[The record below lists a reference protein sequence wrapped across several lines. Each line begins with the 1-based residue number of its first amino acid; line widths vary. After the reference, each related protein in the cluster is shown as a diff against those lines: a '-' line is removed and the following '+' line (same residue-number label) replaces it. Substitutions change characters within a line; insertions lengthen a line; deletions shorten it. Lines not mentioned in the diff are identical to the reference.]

1 MLPAGKLTTFGG
13 SFIVDDFARFLKILA
28 LIGSAATLILSTEFL
43 ADPSRRIFEY
53 AILVLLSTL
62 GMMVLIS
69 AGDLIMLYLGLEL
82 MSLALY
88 VVAASNRDN
97 AKSTEA
103 GLKYFV
109 LGALSSG
116 MLLYGASLIYGF
128 TGTVS
133 FAGIA
138 AAAKTGSIGIVFGLV
153 FLLAGLCFKVSAVPF
168 HMWTPDVYEGAPTP
182 VTAFFAS
189 APKVAALAVFT
200 RVALTAFPGIVPQW
214 QQIVVF
220 VAIASMV
227 LGSFAAI
234 GQKNIKRLMAYS
246 SIGHMGFALVGLAA
260 GTAEGAQGVLVYIAI
275 YVAMTLGSFAVILTM
290 KRNGQH
296 VENISDFAGL
306 SRTNPLLAFFFAM
319 LLFSLAGIPPLAGFF
334 AKWYVFVAAIK
345 AGLFTLAVVGVL
357 TSVVGAFYYLTIIKV
372 MYFDEPLAKLDPMR
386 VELRTVL
393 AVAGL
398 FNIFFFVY
406 PGPLVSVATAAAK
419 SLVLDGIFARS
430 SSHIGG
436 LPARSLR
443 SDRLDQC
450 GSHVARARRRAR
462 TDLVRHLG
470 ADRGTRAAASPLDR
484 AARQPRQQRS
494 GGDRRVAG
502 GRGDAGLCRRAC
514 AGSRRCK
521 K

>member
-1 MLPAGKLTTFGG
+1 MSFDYQLLPALPELVLAAGAMALLMLGAFRGQGTTSLVTGLAVCLLVVTGLLEMMLPAGRLVSFGG
-13 SFIVDDFARFLKILA
+13 SFIVDDFARFLKVLA
-28 LIGSAATLILSTEFL
+28 LIGSVATLVLSSEFL
-43 ADPSRRIFEY
+43 SDPSRRIFEY
-53 AILVLLSTL
+53 SILVVLSTL

-69 AGDLIMLYLGLEL
+69 AGDLISLYLGLEL

-88 VVAASNRDN
+88 VVATSHRDD

-128 TGTVS
+128 TGTVN

-138 AAAKTGSIGIVFGLV
+138 AAATTGSVGIVFGLV

-189 APKVAALAVFT
+189 APKVAAMAVFT
-200 RVALTAFPGIVPQW
+200 RVALTAFPGIVTQW
-214 QQIVVF
+214 RQIIVF
-220 VAIASMV
+220 VSIASMA

-234 GQKNIKRLMAYS
+234 GQTNIKRLMAYS

-260 GTAEGAQGVLVYIAI
+260 GTVEGAQGVLVYIAI
-275 YVAMTLGSFAVILTM
+275 YVAMTLGSFAIILAM
-290 KRNGQH
+290 KRNGQA

-319 LLFSLAGIPPLAGFF
+319 LLFSLAGVPPLAGFF

-345 AGLFTLAVVGVL
+345 AGLFTLSVVGVL
-357 TSVVGAFYYLTIIKV
+357 TSVVGAYYYLSIVKV
-372 MYFDEPLAKLDPMR
+372 MYFEEPLTKVDAVRPE
-386 VELRTVL
+386 VGAVV

-398 FNIFFFVY
+398 FNVLYAIY
-406 PGPLVSVATAAAK
+406 PGLLVGLAAAAAK
-419 SLVLDGIFARS
+419 SLF
-430 SSHIGG
+430 
-436 LPARSLR
+436 
-443 SDRLDQC
+443 
-450 GSHVARARRRAR
+450 
-462 TDLVRHLG
+462 
-470 ADRGTRAAASPLDR
+470 
-484 AARQPRQQRS
+484 
-494 GGDRRVAG
+494 
-502 GRGDAGLCRRAC
+502 
-514 AGSRRCK
+514 
-521 K
+521 

>member
-1 MLPAGKLTTFGG
+1 MSFETSGYQLLPVLPELVLAVGAMVLLMIGAYRGHGTTALVTTLAVVLLIVTGVLEWMLPAGKLVSFGG
-13 SFIVDDFARFLKILA
+13 SFIVDSFARFLKITA
-28 LIGSAATLILSTEFL
+28 LIGSVATLILSREFL
-43 ADPSRRIFEY
+43 SVPSRRIFEY

-88 VVAASNRDN
+88 VVATSHRDN

-116 MLLYGASLIYGF
+116 MLLYGASLVYGF

-138 AAAKTGSIGIVFGLV
+138 AAARTGSIGIIFGIVFV
-153 FLLAGLCFKVSAVPF
+153 LAGLCFKVSAVPF

-189 APKVAALAVFT
+189 APKVAAMAVFV
-200 RVALTAFPGIVPQW
+200 RVALTAFPGITVEW

-220 VAIASMV
+220 VSIASMA

-260 GTAEGAQGVLVYIAI
+260 GTAEGAQGVLVYLAI
-275 YVAMTLGSFAVILTM
+275 YIAMTLGSFAIILAM
-290 KRNGQH
+290 KRQGQA
-296 VENISDFAGL
+296 VEQISDFAGL

-319 LLFSLAGIPPLAGFF
+319 FLFSLAGVPPLAGFF
-334 AKWYVFVAAIK
+334 GKFYVFLAAIH
-345 AGLFTLAVVGVL
+345 ANLFALAVIGVL
-357 TSVVGAFYYLTIIKV
+357 CSVVGAFYYLSIVKV
-372 MYFDEPLAKLDPMR
+372 MYFDEPLTQLDPMR
-386 VELRTVL
+386 VELRAVL
-393 AVAGL
+393 AVAGP
-398 FNIFFFVY
+398 FNILFFVY
-406 PGPLVSVATAAAK
+406 PGPLVSAATAAAK
-419 SLVLDGIFARS
+419 SLF
-430 SSHIGG
+430 
-436 LPARSLR
+436 
-443 SDRLDQC
+443 
-450 GSHVARARRRAR
+450 
-462 TDLVRHLG
+462 
-470 ADRGTRAAASPLDR
+470 
-484 AARQPRQQRS
+484 
-494 GGDRRVAG
+494 
-502 GRGDAGLCRRAC
+502 
-514 AGSRRCK
+514 
-521 K
+521 

>member
-1 MLPAGKLTTFGG
+1 MMSFESAGYQLLPVLPELVLAVGAMVLLMVGAYQGIRTTGLINGLALVLLVIVAVLELTLPAGKLVTFNG
-13 SFIVDDFARFLKILA
+13 SFIVDDFARFLKVLA
-28 LIGSAATLILSTEFL
+28 IIGSGATLVLSTEFL

-53 AILVLLSTL
+53 SILVLLSTL

-133 FAGIA
+133 FTGIA
-138 AAAKTGSIGIVFGLV
+138 AAATISNVGLLFGLV
-153 FLLAGLCFKVSAVPF
+153 FLLVGLCFKVSAVPF

-200 RVALTAFPGIVPQW
+200 RVTLTAFPGIVSQW
-214 QQIVVF
+214 QQILVF
-220 VAIASMV
+220 VSIASMA

-234 GQKNIKRLMAYS
+234 GQRNIKRLMAYS

-260 GTAEGAQGVLVYIAI
+260 GTVEGAQGVLVYIAI
-275 YVAMTLGSFAVILTM
+275 YVAMTLGSFAIILAM
-290 KRNGQH
+290 KRNGRP

-306 SRTNPLLAFFFAM
+306 SRTNPLLAFLFAM

-334 AKWYVFVAAIK
+334 AKFYVFVAAIK
-345 AGLFTLAVVGVL
+345 AGLFTLAVIGVL
-357 TSVVGAFYYLTIIKV
+357 ASVVGSYYYLAIIKV
-372 MYFDEPLAKLDPMR
+372 MYFEEPLPKLDPMR
-386 VELRTVL
+386 PELRTVL

-398 FNIFFFVY
+398 FNILFFAY
-406 PGPLVSVATAAAK
+406 PGPLVSMAAAAAK
-419 SLVLDGIFARS
+419 SLF
-430 SSHIGG
+430 
-436 LPARSLR
+436 
-443 SDRLDQC
+443 
-450 GSHVARARRRAR
+450 
-462 TDLVRHLG
+462 
-470 ADRGTRAAASPLDR
+470 
-484 AARQPRQQRS
+484 
-494 GGDRRVAG
+494 
-502 GRGDAGLCRRAC
+502 
-514 AGSRRCK
+514 
-521 K
+521 